1 MNKKEFLEE
10 LEERLIGI
18 SKEDKEDILQDYE
31 EHFKIGKKKK
41 RSEGEIAK
49 SLGNPKEIAKEIR
62 KELSKNDRNELK
74 TEAIETL
81 VSVKQF
87 TKNLFNETKEKAEE
101 IYENFDSRK
110 LSHWFLLVFSI
121 ILFFIIL
128 RIIGNGFLVFLI
140 LALVA
145 FLIIKIFEEK
155 KFKFPKIESKK
166 KTKRKEEKKR
176 EKSFVKLFLLII
188 VNILFIIWIW
198 FAFLAIIFA
207 LIVTSI
213 VMIISG
219 ILLII
224 LSIFYLIS
232 YSNVLLTDIYLS
244 VLFAGVGIGI
254 LGFLFVWLFENV
266 MSWFFVGTR
275 GYIKLNQKVIK
286 K

>member
-254 LGFLFVWLFENV
+254 LGFLFIWLFENV
-266 MSWFFVGTR
+266 MRWFFVGTR